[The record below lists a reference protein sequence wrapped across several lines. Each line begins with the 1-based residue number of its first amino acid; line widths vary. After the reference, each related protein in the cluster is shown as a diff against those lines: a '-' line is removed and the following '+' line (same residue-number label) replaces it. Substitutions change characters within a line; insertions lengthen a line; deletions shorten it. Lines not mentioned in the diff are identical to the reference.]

1 MICVKKHRHA
11 RLPLELALTDEPAKS
26 DYFRKIF
33 VVFEAAD
40 SFFVP
45 GFRLLP
51 GERGLEFR
59 EFFFDAFQSCFE
71 LSCGLC
77 HVAIVRQPAL
87 GSKTNKG
94 TNKGDTSNYQPA
106 FRASDKSGHYQP
118 AKRRH

>member
-40 SFFVP
+40 NLFVP

-51 GERGLEFR
+51 GECGLKFR
-59 EFFFDAFQSCFE
+59 ELFFDAFQSCFE
-71 LSCGLC
+71 LSCGLS

-94 TNKGDTSNYQPA
+94 TCKGAVKNWPGNLNCPLTVPLLLLL
-106 FRASDKSGHYQP
+106 
-118 AKRRH
+118 